1 MDFIGTGEQVH
12 EFAEA
17 ALERYTWLKTRS
29 IFVCAIAGYNDGI
42 QTLEKNLSDFGV
54 RVLVARTLS
63 SDDRAFS
70 ANNSLW
76 DSETDREQAR
86 LWCQQLGTLLV
97 QGEFTDPAV
106 HALGWKGSE
115 ALISFHYNT
124 PNNTL
129 PIFWAQGRSN
139 GTEWQPLFPR
149 F

>member
-115 ALISFHYNT
+115 ALISPT
-124 PNNTL
+124 SAT
-129 PIFWAQGRSN
+129 RSKN
-139 GTEWQPLFPR
+139 ASKRLIIRTRITKVGTTR
-149 F
+149 ASTG